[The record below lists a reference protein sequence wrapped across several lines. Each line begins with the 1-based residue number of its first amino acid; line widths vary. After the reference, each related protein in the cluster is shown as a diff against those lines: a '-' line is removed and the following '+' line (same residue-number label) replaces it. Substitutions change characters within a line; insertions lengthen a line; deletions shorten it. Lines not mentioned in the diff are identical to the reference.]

1 MGWDVIGTLLKDY
14 GLAVG
19 TLFGVIFAIMKGYL
33 VPGVVHDQYKADAEK
48 KYADLRADYDSKSQ
62 ELNELRRNMDAERVQ
77 FMSPLVE
84 MFKNIKKAENI
95 DDRGG

>member
-1 MGWDVIGTLLKDY
+1 MGWDVIGTLLEKY

-33 VPGVVHDQYKADAEK
+33 VPGVVHDRVIAQLQEK
-48 KYADLRADYDSKSQ
+48 TEEVKQLRSQ
-62 ELNELRRNMDAERVQ
+62 MDAERLQ
-77 FMSPLVE
+77 FMAPLVD
-84 MFKNIKKAENI
+84 MFKNIKKDDI